1 MATLESKVP
10 PTDLSEETT
19 RERIIN
25 AAGEVFAEQGFER
38 ATVRAITQR
47 AGVNVAAINYH
58 FGDKAELYSRV
69 ILDACAGHTVA
80 DLVKAEGIADP
91 QQRLRSIIFHWL
103 HFMLDPNRPQ
113 WKRLLMAREMAN
125 PTVALDQ
132 LVENSIRPLRDQC
145 LRPTLSELTEN
156 RFDEKQW
163 RYLSGSIMGQCNYYL
178 QSKPIIDRLYPGF
191 EIGKAEI
198 NELADHIARFSLAA
212 IIEMTRQERSKKP

>member
-1 MATLESKVP
+1 
-10 PTDLSEETT
+10 
-19 RERIIN
+19 
-25 AAGEVFAEQGFER
+25 
-38 ATVRAITQR
+38 
-47 AGVNVAAINYH
+47 
-58 FGDKAELYSRV
+58 
-69 ILDACAGHTVA
+69 
-80 DLVKAEGIADP
+80 
-91 QQRLRSIIFHWL
+91 
-103 HFMLDPNRPQ
+103 
-113 WKRLLMAREMAN
+113 MAN

-145 LRPTLSELTEN
+145 LRPTLSQLTEN

-212 IIEMTRQERSKKP
+212 ITEMTRQERRKKP